1 MKKWLAMLMALS
13 MLLTLCGCKKTAP
26 EKETTGYTKE
36 ESWDYDENR
45 GYFLDENA
53 APQMS
58 GEGLKADLYEAYYT
72 KNGYLYVQVKIGNG
86 TDRVQ
91 RVQSVDVALYDP
103 ETEEMIAGG
112 VAELEEEV
120 IVKIAEVIDYGIYI
134 SPEHVEWNDS
144 EKLPSTLSFS
154 ISVDHVAVEIE

>member
-1 MKKWLAMLMALS
+1 MKKWLAMLMGLT
-13 MLLTLCGCKKTAP
+13 MLMTLCSCKESTP
-26 EKETTGYTKE
+26 EKETTGYTKA

-58 GEGLKADLYEAYYT
+58 GDGLKADLYEAYYT
-72 KNGYLYVQVKIGNG
+72 QNGYLYVQVKIGNG

-91 RVQSVDVALYDP
+91 QVQSVDVALYDP

-112 VAELEEEV
+112 VAEPEEEL

-134 SPEHVEWNDS
+134 SPEHIKWNDG
-144 EKLPSTLSFS
+144 EKLPGTLSFE
-154 ISVDHVAVEIE
+154 ITIDHTPVEVE